1 MTKMLRESYGFIID
15 GGLIC
20 PDCFDENDEGEEVF
34 PVGYPDGYT
43 CASCGEVTV

>member
-1 MTKMLRESYGFIID
+1 MTEMPRNVYGFIID

-20 PDCFDENDEGEEVF
+20 PNCCDEGDEGDEAF

-43 CASCGEVTV
+43 CASCGEVAV